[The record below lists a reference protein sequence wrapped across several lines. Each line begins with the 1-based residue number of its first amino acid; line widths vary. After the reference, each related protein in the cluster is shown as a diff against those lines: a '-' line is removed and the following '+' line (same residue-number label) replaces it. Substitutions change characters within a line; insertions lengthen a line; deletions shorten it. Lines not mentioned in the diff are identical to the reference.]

1 MTGRRRWLTSAYAV
15 LSVADTV
22 LVGLGPRGRRFH
34 YVVKPLLMP
43 TLAASLVDGT
53 SSSGPVVRRVLG
65 AQAFSWG
72 GDVALMGTSERQFL
86 AGVASFCGA
95 HLAYVG
101 AFRALGTGSPTGSRA
116 GRAVLALS
124 SVLVPANA
132 VAAGRNDARFG
143 PPVGVYGL
151 VLDRDGGDHG
161 GPARLPRT
169 RSHPGGGGA
178 VPAVRLP
185 DQCPAVP
192 PRRAGAG
199 AGVGGHGDLH
209 RRAVAD
215 QRRRS
220 PLPLSSPRTGTTER
234 PVLLDTVPSTKP

>member
-22 LVGLGPRGRRFH
+22 LVGLGPRGRRLH

-53 SSSGPVVRRVLG
+53 SSSEPVVRRVLG

-86 AGVASFCGA
+86 AGVASFFGA

-143 PPVGVYGL
+143 VPVGVYGL
-151 VLDRDGGDHG
+151 VLTAMAATTAVLRD
-161 GPARLPRT
+161 
-169 RSHPGGGGA
+169 SPGRG
-178 VPAVRLP
+178 RI
-185 DQCPAVP
+185 Q
-192 PRRAGAG
+192 AGAALFLLSDSLISAQQFLRDEPAPALESAVMATYT
-199 AGVGGHGDLH
+199 AGQWLISDGV
-209 RRAVAD
+209 RR
-215 QRRRS
+215 
-220 PLPLSSPRTGTTER
+220 
-234 PVLLDTVPSTKP
+234 VL